1 MSNPQDNPS
10 DKPETAHVDQPA
22 VEQSP
27 ENLPAPPGGGTE
39 VRSAGQRRGMFG
51 VSGTGDTSGYGGLV
65 SPIVF
70 PSPSQRP
77 YGGWFDEVA
86 DALEA
91 RLGQTDLTA
100 AIESVVVHR
109 GEITF
114 HVRREDLPFVAQML
128 RDDEKLRFEFCAGVS
143 GVH

>member
-27 ENLPAPPGGGTE
+27 ENLPAPGGAGTE

-65 SPIVF
+65 APIVF
-70 PSPSQRP
+70 PSPVP
-77 YGGWFDEVA
+77 A
-86 DALEA
+86 P
-91 RLGQTDLTA
+91 
-100 AIESVVVHR
+100 
-109 GEITF
+109 
-114 HVRREDLPFVAQML
+114 VRRVVRRGRRRPRGAAAA
-128 RDDEKLRFEFCAGVS
+128 RPT
-143 GVH
+143 